1 MNRIGILFH
10 PLKDEAIALAKEVED
25 FLKARRLSV
34 WVHSAWDWEKAA
46 GDIDRTDLILT
57 IGGDGTILRAAQAAM
72 PRGIPIT
79 GINLGRLGFMTELSV
94 KETFQKLP
102 ALLEG
107 KGRIDERSLLDGE
120 LAAPDEP
127 PRRFKALNDIVVAR
141 GGVARVIAVD
151 VTIDGAALTTYKAD
165 GVVVATATG
174 STGYALAAGGP
185 ILDPQSGSLVIVPI
199 LPHLSYRYPMVL
211 PPEAR
216 ISLKLNTYTPAIMSV
231 DGHINIPLASGAMVT
246 VRHSGDTVRF
256 LRVHQGSFFGSLEE
270 RLRGKQ
276 SSDQPGK
283 SPNK

>member
-10 PLKDEAIALAKEVED
+10 PMKDEAIALAKEVEA
-25 FLKARRLSV
+25 FLKTRRLSV

-46 GDIDRTDLILT
+46 IEIKRTDLILT

-72 PRGIPIT
+72 SKGIPIA

-94 KETFQKLP
+94 KETFQRLP

-107 KGRIDERSLLDGE
+107 KGRIDERSLLEAE
-120 LAAPDEP
+120 LAAPGETP
-127 PRRFKALNDIVVAR
+127 CHFKALNDVVVAR
-141 GGVARVIAVD
+141 GGVARVVSVD
-151 VTIDGAALTTYKAD
+151 VAIDGAALTTYKAD

-185 ILDPQSGSLVIVPI
+185 ILDPQSGDLVLVPI

-211 PPEAR
+211 PPEAEV
-216 ISLKLNTYTPAIMSV
+216 SLKLGTYTPAIMSV
-231 DGHINIPLASGAMVT
+231 DGHINVPMASGAMVT
-246 VRHSGDTVRF
+246 VRHSADTVRF
-256 LRVHQGSFFGSLEE
+256 VRVHEGSFYSSLEE

-276 SSDQPGK
+276 SK
-283 SPNK
+283 